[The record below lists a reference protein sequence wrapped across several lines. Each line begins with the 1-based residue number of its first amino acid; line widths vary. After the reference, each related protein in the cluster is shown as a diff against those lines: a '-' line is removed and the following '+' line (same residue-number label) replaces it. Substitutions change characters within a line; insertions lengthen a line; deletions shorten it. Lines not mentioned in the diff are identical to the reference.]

1 MFVYYVSGL
10 TLLFGVSLIGF
21 SLMMDDKKT
30 KTESEQDAQQPSK
43 AAAETISA

>member
-30 KTESEQDAQQPSK
+30 EAESEQDAQQPSK
-43 AAAETISA
+43 AAAETTSA